1 MQTSHGTSHKT
12 HAGTAKRASAAK
24 PGKKPEGAAPPVVR
38 EERIRQIA
46 YGFYEQRGYGD
57 GQQLDDWL
65 KAEAM
70 IDDQPAGDLQALA
83 SAASGH

>member
-1 MQTSHGTSHKT
+1 MQTHHSTPQKK
-12 HAGTAKRASAAK
+12 HASTPKRASAGKSVHK
-24 PGKKPEGAAPPVVR
+24 PDGAAAPVVR

-70 IDDQPAGDLQALA
+70 IDDEPEGDRQAVA